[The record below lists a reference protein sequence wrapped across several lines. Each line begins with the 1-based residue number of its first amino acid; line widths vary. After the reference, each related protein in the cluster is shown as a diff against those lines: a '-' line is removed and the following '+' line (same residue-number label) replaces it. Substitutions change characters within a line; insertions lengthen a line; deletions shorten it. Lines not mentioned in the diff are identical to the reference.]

1 MARIDH
7 LHPEPAKEAGKA
19 TVVVPSQPGG
29 PGNGRPATEPA
40 LAADPLALEER
51 TRQIG
56 RQLLAAARERGASVL
71 SSRFWS
77 NRLLAWAMSD
87 PGFKVQLFRFV
98 DAFPTLQ
105 TPAEVYQCLVEY
117 LDRPDVKLPAGME
130 LGLKMG
136 SLAKGVLARTVAAQ
150 IRGMAGNFI
159 AGHDV
164 ATALPKLRRRW
175 EAGIAFSLDLLGE
188 ACVSDAEARAYQ
200 HRYLDL
206 ITTIPRQV
214 AAWPTQQSL
223 DSDHLGR
230 IPRVN
235 VSVKIS
241 SLHARTD
248 PIDFEGSL
256 RGLTAALRPLLQAA
270 AERDVF
276 LNFDMEQFATK
287 DLTIDLFQRCCE
299 EVPFPAGLALQAYLR
314 SGPDDARRIIDWT
327 RRTGRQVTVRLI
339 KGAYWDYELI
349 HAEQMGWPVPVWT
362 AKAATDACF
371 EKLAAQLLAAA
382 SRRPGEGGVKLA
394 VGTHNIRSIA
404 HTMALAEALGLPPNA
419 VEFQMLYGMADQL
432 KAAVLEAGGRLR
444 EYLPIGD
451 MIPGMAYLVRRLLEN
466 TSNQSWLRAESYE
479 HAGEEAL
486 LAPPEPGVGDR
497 GSGVGGQASGVF
509 VSRDMAG
516 GTRRV
521 PATMES
527 PGLSDADPLT
537 HAPERHQLSPALP
550 GLGDGR
556 PFFNEPVR
564 NFADPSQREAFGQ
577 AVRSARVPEV
587 AGGATADDARRAVA
601 RAWAA
606 FPAWRGR
613 DATARAAII
622 LGAAAILRSR
632 RDELAGIMIREAGK
646 PWREAD
652 ADVCEAI
659 DFCEFY
665 ARQAAALLPPE
676 RLGQFVGEN
685 NQQWYEP
692 CGVAAVIS
700 PWNFPLA
707 ICTGMTAAAL
717 VTGNTAIVKPSAQTP
732 GIARAMCE
740 ALWLSGV
747 PADALQL
754 LHGRGSVVG
763 AALVRDPQV
772 ALIAFTGSKEV
783 GLDILRATAE
793 IAAQQGFVKKVVCEM
808 GGKNAII
815 VDPSADLDEAVLGVR
830 QSAFGYA
837 GQKCSAAS
845 RAIVVEPVYET
856 FLKRLIE
863 STRSLVIGD
872 PLEPGTDVGPVIDRQ
887 AAEKIHRY
895 LDLGRQE
902 GRLELACEV
911 PAGLEE
917 RVGKPYVG
925 PHIFSGIGPQHRLFH
940 EEIFGPVLSVIRAA
954 TFDEALELANA
965 TAYKLT
971 GGLFSRMPSHLEAAR
986 QRFRVGNLYLNR
998 GITGA
1003 LVGRQP
1009 FGGFGLSGTGTKAG
1023 GRDYLLHFVEPRC
1036 LAENTM
1042 RHGFAPEGVS

>member
-1 MARIDH
+1 MAHIDH
-7 LHPEPAKEAGKA
+7 LHTEPVKEKDKAK
-19 TVVVPSQPGG
+19 VVVPGQPVGD
-29 PGNGRPATEPA
+29 GNGRTLTEPA
-40 LAADPLALEER
+40 GSAGLSPLELR

-56 RQLLAAARERGASVL
+56 QQLLAAAREQSEGAL

-77 NRLLAWAMSD
+77 DHLMSWAMRD
-87 PGFKVQLFRFV
+87 QGFKVQLFRFV
-98 DAFPTLQ
+98 DAFPMLQ

-117 LDRPDVKLPAGME
+117 LDRPDIKLPAGME

-136 SLAKGVLARTVAAQ
+136 SLAKGMLARTVAAQ
-150 IRGMAGNFI
+150 IRAIAGNFI

-175 EAGIAFSLDLLGE
+175 EAGVAASLDLLGE
-188 ACVSDAEARAYQ
+188 ACVSDEEARTYQ
-200 HRYLDL
+200 KRYLDL
-206 ITTIPRQV
+206 ITTLPQKL
-214 AAWPTQQSL
+214 AAWPAEARL
-223 DSDHLGR
+223 ESDYLGQ
-230 IPRVN
+230 IPRAN

-248 PIDFEGSL
+248 AIDFEGSL
-256 RGLTAALRPLLQAA
+256 RSLTTALRPLLEAA
-270 AERDVF
+270 AERNVF
-276 LNFDMEQFATK
+276 LNFDMEQFALK
-287 DLTIDLFQRCCE
+287 ELTLELFQRCCE
-299 EVPFPAGLALQAYLR
+299 AVPFPAGLALQAYLR
-314 SGPDDARRIIDWT
+314 SGPDDARRIIEWT

-349 HAEQMGWPVPVWT
+349 HAERMGWPVPVWT

-371 EKLAAQLLAAA
+371 EQMAAELLAAA
-382 SRRPGEGGVKLA
+382 PRKPGEGGVKLA

-404 HTMALAEALGLPPNA
+404 HAMALAEAQGLPPGA

-432 KAAVLEAGGRLR
+432 KAAVLDVGGRLR

-479 HAGEEAL
+479 HAGEEDL
-486 LAPPEPGVGDR
+486 LAAPTDTID
-497 GSGVGGQASGVF
+497 S
-509 VSRDMAG
+509 
-516 GTRRV
+516 
-521 PATMES
+521 
-527 PGLSDADPLT
+527 DPLA
-537 HAPERHQLSPALP
+537 HAPERHQLSPAIS
-550 GLGDGR
+550 GLGNGR

-564 NFADPSQREAFGQ
+564 DFADHAQREAFGQ
-577 AVRSARVPEV
+577 AVEASKVAEV
-587 AGGATADDARRAVA
+587 AAGATAEDARQAVA
-601 RAWAA
+601 RALAA
-606 FPAWRGR
+606 FPAWRDR
-613 DATARAAII
+613 DPLARAAI
-622 LGAAAILRSR
+622 LVAAAANLRNR

-659 DFCEFY
+659 DFCEYY
-665 ARQAAALLPPE
+665 ARQAAVLLPSE
-676 RLGQFVGEN
+676 RLGRFVGEN
-685 NQQWYEP
+685 NQRWYEP
-692 CGVAAVIS
+692 RGVAAVIS

-707 ICTGMTAAAL
+707 ICTGMTVASL

-732 GIARAMCE
+732 GIALAMCE
-740 ALWLSGV
+740 ALWQAGV

-754 LHGRGSVVG
+754 LHGPGSVVG

-815 VDPSADLDEAVLGVR
+815 VDQSADLDEAVLGVR

-845 RAIVVEPVYET
+845 RVIVLEPIYET
-856 FLKRLIE
+856 FLKRLVE
-863 STRSLVIGD
+863 STRSLTIGD
-872 PLEPGTDVGPVIDRQ
+872 PLDPGTDVGPVIDRQ
-887 AAEKIHRY
+887 AAEKIRGY
-895 LDLGRQE
+895 IEIGREE

-917 RVGKPYVG
+917 RVGKSYVG
-925 PHIFSGIGPQHRLFH
+925 PHIFSGIDAQDRLFQ
-940 EEIFGPVLSVIRAA
+940 EEIFGPVLCVVRAA
-954 TFDEALELANA
+954 NFDEALELANA

-971 GGLFSRMPSHLEAAR
+971 GGVFSRRPSHLEAAR
-986 QRFRVGNLYLNR
+986 KRFHVGNLYLNR

-1009 FGGFGLSGTGTKAG
+1009 FGGFGLSGTGTQAG
-1023 GRDYLLHFVEPRC
+1023 GRDYLLHFVEPRS

-1042 RHGFAPEGVS
+1042 RHGFAPEL